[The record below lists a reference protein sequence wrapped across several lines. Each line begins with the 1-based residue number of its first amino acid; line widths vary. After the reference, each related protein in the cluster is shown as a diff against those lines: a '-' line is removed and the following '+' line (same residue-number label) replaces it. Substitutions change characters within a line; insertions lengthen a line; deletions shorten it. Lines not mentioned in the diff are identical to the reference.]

1 MDAISPLVSTQWLAD
16 ELGAPDLRLFDCT
29 VFLRRSEDGPYEIE
43 SLSDWVAAGLP
54 LEV

>member
-1 MDAISPLVSTQWLAD
+1 MDAISFLVSTQWLAD

-29 VFLRRSEDGPYEIE
+29 VFLRR
-43 SLSDWVAAGLP
+43 LSDWVAAGLP